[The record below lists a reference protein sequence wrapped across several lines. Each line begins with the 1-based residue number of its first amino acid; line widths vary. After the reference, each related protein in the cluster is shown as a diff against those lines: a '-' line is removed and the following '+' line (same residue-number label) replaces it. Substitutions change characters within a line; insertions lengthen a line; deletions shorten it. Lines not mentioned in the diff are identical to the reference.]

1 MRTSLRKRLR
11 LVVETDLTA
20 ERTDGVWRARCLH
33 CRTSLLLREDG
44 EPLDG
49 ATLEHIVPRAWFE
62 KRSAAALIAEF
73 VGPDDPRNLALACAR
88 CNQSKGHGHDKN
100 GPSDARAREV
110 IVALLQ
116 RRAAGFLAQTEPD
129 AD

>member
-11 LVVETDLTA
+11 LVVKTDSTA
-20 ERTDGVWRARCLH
+20 ERSDGVWRARCLH
-33 CRTSLLLREDG
+33 CRSSLLIRDDG

-49 ATLEHIVPRAWFE
+49 APLEHISPRAWFE
-62 KRSAAALIAEF
+62 KRSAATLIANL

-100 GPSDARAREV
+100 GASDARAREV
-110 IVALLQ
+110 IAALLQ
-116 RRAAGFLAQTEPD
+116 RRAVSFLARTEPD
-129 AD
+129 